1 MVLHPKVYDVIVI
14 GAGHAGIEASLASAR
29 LGCETLMLTQNLD
42 TIGQMSCNPAI
53 GGQAK
58 GQIVREI
65 DALGGLMGLNTDATG
80 IQFRTLNASKGPG
93 VRSPRAQAD
102 KKAYQFRAKAVL
114 ERTEHLDIFQAN
126 VTRVILDGDGAA
138 AGIETTL
145 GLRIRARAVVV
156 TTGTFMR
163 GLLHVGM
170 QNEKGGRMGDAMST
184 FSDCLREL
192 GFEVGRFKTGTPCR
206 LNGRTIDFSVCERQ
220 PGDEPTRPFSYL
232 PERIARRGPDD
243 FFTLNEWRDGQLICN
258 QLSCWQTHTT
268 AATHEVIRANLHQS
282 PLYAGKIEGTGPRYC
297 PSIEDKV
304 VKFSDKPSHHL
315 FLEPEGRHT
324 EEYYINGLSTSL
336 PFEVQLQI
344 LATIPG
350 LEKAQIIR
358 PGYAVEYDF
367 CPPQQL
373 HATLETKRVPRL
385 YFAGQINGTSGYEE
399 AGGQGLLAGAN
410 AALALLGRPALLLG
424 RDEAYLG
431 VLVDDL
437 IHKGV
442 TEPYRMF
449 TSRAEHRLHLR
460 SDNADLRLT
469 PIAERLGL
477 VDAERADRA
486 RCRRTLLDDLHRSA
500 IGTRPALGG
509 ISLTQWLKR
518 PENDYTKIP
527 ADVRSSIARDF
538 PSFARELASDSLWE
552 SLEIELKYAGY
563 IARDRRDIKRLAA
576 EHAREIPVETDFT
589 ALPGL
594 RTETRQKLAHY
605 RPRTL
610 GHAAQ
615 ISGITPAD
623 IELLARLLEKRVA

>member
-1 MVLHPKVYDVIVI
+1 MVIHPKTYDVIVI
-14 GAGHAGIEASLASAR
+14 GAGHAGIEAALASAR

-65 DALGGLMGLNTDATG
+65 DALGGLMALNTDATG
-80 IQFRTLNASKGPG
+80 IQFRTLNGSKGPG

-126 VTRVILDGDGAA
+126 VTRVVLDSDGAA
-138 AGIETTL
+138 AGIETSL
-145 GLRIRARAVVV
+145 GLRIRSRGVVV

-170 QNEKGGRMGDAMST
+170 QNERGGRMGDAAST

-206 LNGRTIDFSVCERQ
+206 LNGRTVDFSVCELQ
-220 PGDEPTRPFSYL
+220 PGDEPAKPFSYL
-232 PERIARRGPDD
+232 PERITPGGERKADD
-243 FFTLNEWRDGQLICN
+243 FFTLNEWRDGALVVKQLP
-258 QLSCWQTHTT
+258 CWQTHTT
-268 AATHEVIRANLHQS
+268 AATHEVIRQNLHLS

-304 VKFSDKPSHHL
+304 VKFAEKQSHHL
-315 FLEPEGRHT
+315 YLEPEGRHT

-336 PFEVQLQI
+336 PFEVQLQVI
-344 LATIPG
+344 ATIPG

-410 AALALLGRPALLLG
+410 AALSLLGRPALLLG

-460 SDNADLRLT
+460 SDNADVRLT
-469 PIAERLGL
+469 PIADRLGL
-477 VDAERADRA
+477 VDAGRAEALRTKLA
-486 RCRRTLLDDLHRSA
+486 RIAELRTHATAARID
-500 IGTRPALGG
+500 GT
-509 ISLTQWLKR
+509 SLMQWLKR
-518 PENDYTKIP
+518 PGNDHTNIP
-527 ADVRSSIARDF
+527 QDLQAGAA
-538 PSFARELASDSLWE
+538 PELWE

-563 IARDRRDIKRLAA
+563 ISRDRRDIERLAA
-576 EHAREIPVETDFT
+576 EHDREIPTETDF
-589 ALPGL
+589 ASLAGL
-594 RTETRQKLAHY
+594 RMETRQKLAHY